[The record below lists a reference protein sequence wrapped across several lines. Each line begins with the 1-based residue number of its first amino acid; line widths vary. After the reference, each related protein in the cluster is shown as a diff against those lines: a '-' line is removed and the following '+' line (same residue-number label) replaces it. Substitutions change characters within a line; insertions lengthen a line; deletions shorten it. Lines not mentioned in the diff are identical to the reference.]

1 MDDPSRTQIRT
12 AVAASAQRLKMPRLP
27 PVYLRLRP
35 GQLVDSI
42 TAPGG
47 PVDTLVTLR
56 TNGEVGAIGVAG
68 SGLDQ
73 LSRCI
78 DLGVLDAVRVHGG
91 WTLLDRSAAHLLD
104 QAVAAGVAAINADVD
119 AGGLLR
125 GTRGGGNL
133 SKTVVRPALVEA
145 ARAMDLVCRWWGPI
159 WPPPP
164 CCSPSA
170 TDASPPPSPASPH
183 PPTSRRP

>member
-1 MDDPSRTQIRT
+1 
-12 AVAASAQRLKMPRLP
+12 MPRLP
-27 PVYLRLRP
+27 LVYLQLRP

-91 WTLLDRSAAHLLD
+91 WTLLDRSAAQLLD
-104 QAVAAGVAAINADVD
+104 QAVAAINADVD

-145 ARAMDLVCRWWGPI
+145 ARAMDLVCR
-159 WPPPP
+159 
-164 CCSPSA
+164 
-170 TDASPPPSPASPH
+170 
-183 PPTSRRP
+183 

>member
-133 SKTVVRPALVEA
+133 SKTVVRPALVRDRRISSTVTGIA
-145 ARAMDLVCRWWGPI
+145 APADITSTLNALDTDPVEPFWDELETLL
-159 WPPPP
+159 PPQ
-164 CCSPSA
+164 
-170 TDASPPPSPASPH
+170 D
-183 PPTSRRP
+183 R